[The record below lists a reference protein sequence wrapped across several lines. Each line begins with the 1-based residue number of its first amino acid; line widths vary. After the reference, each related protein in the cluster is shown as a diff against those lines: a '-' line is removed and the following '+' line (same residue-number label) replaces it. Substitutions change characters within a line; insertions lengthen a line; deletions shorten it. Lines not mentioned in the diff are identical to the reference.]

1 MLQHSRKWSTQL
13 TTLYRLSRRFIQSQP
28 RFTLTLTRSQR
39 NRTLSQTSSSWQSL
53 PPKTGRLQN
62 KFIIRQ
68 LRVYK
73 YTRINSHRFNYIC
86 LARSFLK
93 LFCILSFHHLCL
105 LFLLSEVRFVIFL
118 INEYWILDIGIHA
131 HVQMPIATAYS
142 TVARIQASTV
152 ASSERYIRASTMQSN
167 SLIPQENMSTILN
180 ALESH
185 NTPKFRR

>member
-1 MLQHSRKWSTQL
+1 M
-13 TTLYRLSRRFIQSQP
+13 FIVP
-28 RFTLTLTRSQR
+28 FVRGAFCHLF
-39 NRTLSQTSSSWQSL
+39 
-53 PPKTGRLQN
+53 N
-62 KFIIRQ
+62 KR
-68 LRVYK
+68 
-73 YTRINSHRFNYIC
+73 
-86 LARSFLK
+86 
-93 LFCILSFHHLCL
+93 
-105 LFLLSEVRFVIFL
+105 
-118 INEYWILDIGIHA
+118 ILDIGKIHA